1 MNQKVKD
8 PRELFRAALE
18 DPAVVE
24 AARAIALAKEDRS
37 DPTLAEILELGRAVA
52 AASGATEVEKRL
64 RAELRGYQDVDIDVP
79 PERKATGFASAFP
92 VRALDLGMLDPEEIF
107 LANREKFSQVSLTIG
122 QPIEE
127 LQGALNQLRQGGV
140 LALKVPAS
148 EVTGDSATTDE
159 DTEVYIYILP
169 REIQRIVEWARGRAL
184 DAIVHAMVAGVVGK

>member
-1 MNQKVKD
+1 MTTKAKD

-18 DPAVVE
+18 DLAVVD
-24 AARAIALAKEDRS
+24 AARAIQSARDEKSE
-37 DPTLAEILELGRAVA
+37 PTLSEVLELGRAIA
-52 AASGATEVEKRL
+52 AAAGSTEIEKRL
-64 RAELRGYQDVDIDVP
+64 RAELHGYQDVDIDVP
-79 PERKATGFASAFP
+79 PERRATGFASAFP

-127 LQGALNQLRQGGV
+127 LQGALAQLRQGGV

-148 EVTGDSATTDE
+148 EVTADSALTDE

-169 REIQRIVEWARGRAL
+169 REIQRIVDWAKGRAL
-184 DAIVHAMVAGVVGK
+184 DAVINALVGGIVGR